1 MVKKNKV
8 YSEHEI
14 AIELRDVFSRY
25 LVDTSVK
32 ERTTYSLDNPQIQFV
47 LSCFSGI
54 FGIVDFPNRKY
65 LYVSDSVE
73 DLLGI
78 KVETFLDNGI
88 AGIMKCFVPEEAILF
103 AEAIFPSI
111 FEYFQQNAHEHKA
124 LETKISYT
132 TRLYLKDGTTK
143 WFLHQIIPLE
153 VDSNGMPIIGLK
165 LVIDVD
171 GAKKDRNIDL
181 MISRKDEKGIFRAVF
196 EKSIIPRK
204 IQISITERE
213 REVLLLTS
221 QGLSA
226 KKISEELYISQHTVI
241 NHKKNMLKKFNISSS
256 NELVRFGMVNGLI
269 G

>member
-8 YSEHEI
+8 YSEHQI
-14 AIELRDVFSRY
+14 AIELRDIFSRY

-32 ERTTYSLDNPQIQFV
+32 ERTSYSLDNPQIQFV

-73 DLLGI
+73 DLLGVS
-78 KVETFLDNGI
+78 VESFLNNGI

-103 AEAIFPSI
+103 VEVIFPTI
-111 FEYFQQNAHEHKA
+111 FEYFQQNAQEQKA

-153 VDSNGMPIIGLK
+153 QDCNGMPILGLK

-171 GAKKDRNIDL
+171 GVKKDNNIDL
-181 MISRKDEKGIFRAVF
+181 TISRKDDK
-196 EKSIIPRK
+196 
-204 IQISITERE
+204 
-213 REVLLLTS
+213 
-221 QGLSA
+221 
-226 KKISEELYISQHTVI
+226 
-241 NHKKNMLKKFNISSS
+241 
-256 NELVRFGMVNGLI
+256 
-269 G
+269 